1 MKSKN
6 DWHGVHK
13 SSRNFF
19 WHGNDKL
26 LFDVLSSDWV
36 IVQTGTERSSMQAVF
51 HVQYYSVHDGQV
63 IWDAEFEDMI
73 LINQKN
79 QRILDPSRLS
89 SWRSV

>member
-1 MKSKN
+1 MGCTN
-6 DWHGVHK
+6 HQET
-13 SSRNFF
+13 FF
-19 WHGNDKL
+19 DMVDDKL
-26 LFDVLSSDWV
+26 LFDILSSDWV
-36 IVQTGTERSSMQAVF
+36 VMQTGTERSSMQAVF
-51 HVQYYSVHDGQV
+51 HVQYYSVYDGQV